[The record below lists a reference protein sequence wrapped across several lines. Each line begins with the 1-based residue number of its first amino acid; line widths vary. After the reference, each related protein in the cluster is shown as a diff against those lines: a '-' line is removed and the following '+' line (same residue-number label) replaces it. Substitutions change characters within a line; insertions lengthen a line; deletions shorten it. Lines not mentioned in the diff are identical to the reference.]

1 MAAVKE
7 HPMHALAAFLPD
19 GCFDKVVH
27 YLHQYKVHLT
37 VTRERSSVLGDYRN
51 AVHGKNHRISVNS
64 NLNKYAFL
72 ITLLHELA
80 HLLTFEQHGHR
91 VASHGK
97 EWKTIYGRLLADFVN
112 KNIFPA
118 DIEHELKRSLTN
130 PAASSCAEEHL
141 MRVLR
146 RYDAGKEG
154 IVLVEEIA
162 ANALFVTK
170 DGRVF
175 QKGEKLRKRYRC
187 TEVKTGLVYL
197 FSAIYEVKPLQL

>member
-1 MAAVKE
+1 
-7 HPMHALAAFLPD
+7 MHALAAFLPE

-27 YLHQYKVHLT
+27 YLHYYKVHLT
-37 VTRERSSVLGDYRN
+37 VTKERTSVLGDYRN

-80 HLLTFEQHGHR
+80 HLLTFEKYGHR
-91 VASHGK
+91 VSSHGK
-97 EWKTIYGRLLADFVN
+97 EWKSIYGHLLADFVN
-112 KNIFPA
+112 RNIFPA
-118 DIEHELKRSLTN
+118 DIEKELKHSLTN

-146 RYDAGKEG
+146 KYDLKKDGL
-154 IVLVEEIA
+154 VLVEELPL
-162 ANALFVTK
+162 NTLFVTK

-175 QKGEKLRKRYRC
+175 RKGEKLRKRYRC
-187 TEVKTGLVYL
+187 TELKTGLVYL
-197 FSAIYEVKPLQL
+197 FSAIYEVMPVRHQQD